1 MPLGMFKKWLAA
13 LGILSAST
21 ALAETMQ
28 KAIEAQL
35 VVGKAIVVECP
46 SPTGGLGAV
55 FEDDGE
61 TGYFYALD
69 FAAGDN
75 PIQEAM
81 SIYDVA
87 QVVDRQKP
95 SSLVIRWSK
104 DGRRVGLWINGHP
117 HAVFDFVAKRGYSRT
132 NFPAPGKWKG
142 HDFAWDDAALDFFR

>member
-1 MPLGMFKKWLAA
+1 MGVFTKWLAA
-13 LGILSAST
+13 LGVASATVT
-21 ALAETMQ
+21 AAAEPP
-28 KAIEAQL
+28 KPVEAML
-35 VVGKAIVVECP
+35 VVGKPVVVESQ
-46 SPTGGLGAV
+46 SPPGDFGAV

-75 PIQEAM
+75 PIQEAI

-87 QVVDRQKP
+87 RVTDRSKP
-95 SSLVIRWSK
+95 SRLAIRWSK
-104 DGRRVGLWINGHP
+104 DGRRVGLWINDYP
-117 HAVFDFVAKRGYSRT
+117 HAVFDFAGKRGYSRS